1 MQQIV
6 GLDEMYLSLDTGRTV
21 GHVAAIAVF
30 DPHDT
35 PRDELEFLR
44 TRIAERLTK
53 LPILRFRMS
62 SLPLHLTGRY
72 FADGEV
78 DIREYVSRVQLPS
91 PGTDAQFKKLL
102 DELMGPILERDQPM
116 WRMWL
121 VEGLE
126 GGRYAYVLK
135 LSHGMAD
142 GSVVWKVFDQLS
154 DSPAENLPEVP
165 IRNEPVGGAAELVV
179 RALVQLA
186 TMPMRGMYLQGQTAW
201 WAISRL
207 REQGPGF
214 VLDTL
219 ARAVPGELSR
229 PLVHLANRDTDSGH
243 AGHRVASLVPSVMPP
258 HTPFNGT
265 VSANLTIEEFDLQV
279 ADLSRI
285 GKLVGGT
292 VNDALLA
299 VTAGAMRSYLA
310 THGGIP
316 ERPVVIAAP
325 ISWRDGTEKE
335 RWANQVWML
344 YLPLPTHL
352 ADPMERLRYAQR
364 AADTAKFNWDGMPSH
379 LTRKASE
386 WMPTMTMAPMT
397 KLMSLIPGALL
408 PKMYNVSIS
417 NVRGPKTSPSYGGQ
431 PIEKYFVYGFLPP
444 GCGML
449 VAGQSLEGRMVITA
463 TVCRDIVVDHAVLPA
478 LLQQSLEELLAV
490 ADTAP
495 IRGGATKA
503 RARRSTAAR

>member
-1 MQQIV
+1 MQQVV

-30 DPHDT
+30 DPHE
-35 PRDELEFLR
+35 PERDELEFLR
-44 TRIAERLTK
+44 TRIAERLTT
-53 LPILRFRMS
+53 LPILRFQLS

-78 DIREYVSRVQLPS
+78 SLDEHVQRVQVPS
-91 PGTDAQFKKLL
+91 PGTDAQFKEVL
-102 DELMGPILERDQPM
+102 DQLMRPILERDRPM

-154 DSPAENLPEVP
+154 DTPAEHLPEVP
-165 IRNEPVGGAAELVV
+165 IRKEPVGGTAELVA
-179 RALVQLA
+179 RALGQWA
-186 TMPMRGMYLQGQTAW
+186 TMPMRGMFLQGQTAW
-201 WAISRL
+201 WAIGRL
-207 REQGPGF
+207 RSEGAGF
-214 VLDTL
+214 LLDTL

-229 PLVHLANRDTDSGH
+229 PLVHLANRDLDGTGH
-243 AGHRVASLVPSVMPP
+243 AGHRVASLVPSIMPP

-265 VSANLTIEEFDLQV
+265 VTPNLTIEEFDLQV

-299 VTAGAMRSYLA
+299 VTAGAMRRYLA
-310 THGGIP
+310 AHGGIP
-316 ERPVVIAAP
+316 ERPVVVSAP

-344 YLPLPTHL
+344 YLALPTHL
-352 ADPMERLRYAQR
+352 ADPMERLLYAQR

-386 WMPTMTMAPMT
+386 WMPTATMAPMT
-397 KLMSLIPGALL
+397 KLMSLMPGAFL
-408 PKMYNVSIS
+408 PKLYNVSIS
-417 NVRGPKTSPSYGGQ
+417 NVRGPKTAPSYGGE

-449 VAGQSLEGRMVITA
+449 VAGQSLESRMVLTA
-463 TVCRDIVVDHAVLPA
+463 TVCRDIVVDHATLPG
-478 LLQQSLEELLAV
+478 LLQQSLDELLALTE
-490 ADTAP
+490 TAP
-495 IRGGATKA
+495 IRGVKT
-503 RARRSTAAR
+503 RRPSRSSAAR